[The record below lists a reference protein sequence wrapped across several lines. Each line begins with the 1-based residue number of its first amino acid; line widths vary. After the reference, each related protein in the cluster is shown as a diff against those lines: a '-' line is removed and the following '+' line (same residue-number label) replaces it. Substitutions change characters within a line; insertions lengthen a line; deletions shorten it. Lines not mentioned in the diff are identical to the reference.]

1 MRIIGVKRCLAVCL
15 VCVLTVIAVG
25 CNNNPNYSRISGIAY
40 ENGYVRENSSKTD
53 TLQSFPPNKGALLPW
68 GSDNF

>member
-25 CNNNPNYSRISGIAY
+25 CNTRIIH
-40 ENGYVRENSSKTD
+40 GYPELRMKMD
-53 TLQSFPPNKGALLPW
+53 M
-68 GSDNF
+68 

>member
-25 CNNNPNYSRISGIAY
+25 CNNKP
-40 ENGYVRENSSKTD
+40 ELFTD
-53 TLQSFPPNKGALLPW
+53 IRNCV
-68 GSDNF
+68 